1 MDQHVLLQI
10 RLLCELLEALGAS
23 VLLPSVVDL
32 FDVAAEGI
40 LGAEDE
46 LAIHTVKLLRLLVY
60 LQQPN

>member
-1 MDQHVLLQI
+1 MLLQI

>member
-1 MDQHVLLQI
+1 MLLQI

-40 LGAEDE
+40 FGAEDE
-46 LAIHTVKLLRLLVY
+46 LAVNTVKLL
-60 LQQPN
+60 